1 MNALDH
7 FGPATRAWF
16 EESFADPTRIQTD
29 GWPPI
34 AAGGNALLLAPTGS
48 GKTLAAFLSCIDQL
62 TRAPDAIEG
71 LSVIYISPLKALV
84 YDIER
89 NLRAPLAGVRRTA
102 DRLGHAIRVP
112 AVDVRTGDTPQD
124 ERRAQLKNP
133 GDILVTTPESL
144 YLLLTSQAR
153 KNLRSVRTVIVDEIH
168 VMAGTK
174 RGVHLALS
182 LERLSALA
190 DVDPQRIGLS
200 ATQRPLD
207 AIARFLG
214 GDREVAIVD
223 ASEQPRLRIQ
233 IAVPIDDMENP
244 PRPAVPIDPSG
255 SLMLGAPG
263 ESAHPQP
270 NQHGIWPS
278 VYPKILEAIRAHR
291 STIVFTNSRLLC
303 ERMAQKLNEMAGEE
317 LVLAHHG
324 SISHKRR
331 SEIEEKLKSGALPA
345 LVATSSLELGI
356 DMGAVDQVILIESP
370 GSSARGLQR
379 IGRAGHG
386 VGQISEG
393 QIFPKY
399 RGDLLECAVVA
410 QHMLRGE
417 IEATRVPKNCVD
429 VLAQQIVAMIAMDDY
444 KVDDLDAIVRR
455 ASPYAELSRDVLTGV
470 LDMLSG
476 RYPSDEFAE
485 LTPRI
490 NWDRTEDLLTARRSA
505 RTLSIMNAGTIPDRG
520 LYRVQM
526 VPDGPRLG
534 ELDEEMVYETRQGD
548 FIILGASTWR
558 VEGVERDRVLVS
570 PAPGHPGRLPFWR
583 GERPGRPI
591 ELGRA
596 IGKFLADYDRI
607 DEPDKDGWLAEH
619 TVLDAKARK
628 NLAAYVA
635 EQKDLIGSLPTD
647 KAITVERFRDE
658 IGDWRICILT
668 PFGTRVHAPWAL
680 ALEAQLSL
688 RAGFEVD
695 VMYSDDGIA
704 LRLADAPELPDVSAL
719 FPDPELLEEKVVEQ
733 LSHSAMF
740 AARFRENA
748 GRALLLPKRNIRGR
762 TPLWLQRRRS
772 QALMSVAQR
781 FPAFPIVLET
791 YRECLQDVFDLP
803 SLVEI
808 LTQVRSRAIRV
819 NEAETRTASP
829 FARTL
834 VFQYV
839 AAYLYDGDAPLAER
853 KAHALTLDRNL
864 LRELLG
870 QEELRELLDATA
882 IADVEAEL
890 QWLDGERYIRHADAV
905 HDLLRRLGDLT
916 GEEIAARADNNEGA
930 PSADNKETATTPMAW
945 VNELLNQ
952 RRAVRVRIGNE
963 ARFIAVEDAA
973 RYRDALGVA
982 LPAGLPGVFLE
993 ATDRPLE
1000 ALIARFARTHGPFH
1014 PEDIGNRWGVDVAQ
1028 IVDVLR
1034 SLEARD
1040 LMMQGDLR
1048 PGGVRREW
1056 CDPEVLRRLKR
1067 RSLARLR
1074 NEIAPVDA
1082 DVLARFLLQWHD
1094 VFPHRRGKYIE
1105 DIIDQLEGLPLPFS
1119 TLESEILPARI
1130 PKFSSRMLDELG
1142 ASGAIVWIGH
1152 GALGTK
1158 DGKVALYRR
1167 ERVALL
1173 FPREHDEPED
1183 AHSQAILH
1191 HLRERGASFFVELQ
1205 PIVQLPAK
1213 ELLDVLW
1220 DLVWSG
1226 HVTNDTF
1233 APLRGLSA
1241 RSSKKRDA
1249 FSRMVGGR
1257 WGAVSNLVAATPTP
1271 TEQLHARVNVLL
1283 ERYGLISREA
1293 AVAAE
1298 IPGGYTA
1305 IYPVLRAMEEAGKVR
1320 RGLFVDGLGGAQ
1332 FGLSGAVDRL
1342 RDSKKREDRVVVLA
1356 ATDPANA
1363 WGTLLPWP
1371 KTGAQNDDH
1380 LRPSAG
1386 ARPRRVPGAQVVLLN
1401 GEPILFVE
1409 KGARSMLT
1417 FVDPTEG
1424 ADAIKQA
1431 VDAFR
1436 KHNLGKAFWIK
1447 RVDGVDADKSGAAP
1461 ALLDAG
1467 FERDYRGLNL
1477 TR

>member
-658 IGDWRICILT
+658 
-668 PFGTRVHAPWAL
+668 
-680 ALEAQLSL
+680 
-688 RAGFEVD
+688 
-695 VMYSDDGIA
+695 
-704 LRLADAPELPDVSAL
+704 SA
-719 FPDPELLEEKVVEQ
+719 
-733 LSHSAMF
+733 
-740 AARFRENA
+740 
-748 GRALLLPKRNIRGR
+748 
-762 TPLWLQRRRS
+762 T
-772 QALMSVAQR
+772 
-781 FPAFPIVLET
+781 
-791 YRECLQDVFDLP
+791 
-803 SLVEI
+803 
-808 LTQVRSRAIRV
+808 
-819 NEAETRTASP
+819 
-829 FARTL
+829 
-834 VFQYV
+834 
-839 AAYLYDGDAPLAER
+839 
-853 KAHALTLDRNL
+853 
-864 LRELLG
+864 
-870 QEELRELLDATA
+870 
-882 IADVEAEL
+882 
-890 QWLDGERYIRHADAV
+890 
-905 HDLLRRLGDLT
+905 
-916 GEEIAARADNNEGA
+916 
-930 PSADNKETATTPMAW
+930 
-945 VNELLNQ
+945 
-952 RRAVRVRIGNE
+952 
-963 ARFIAVEDAA
+963 
-973 RYRDALGVA
+973 
-982 LPAGLPGVFLE
+982 
-993 ATDRPLE
+993 
-1000 ALIARFARTHGPFH
+1000 
-1014 PEDIGNRWGVDVAQ
+1014 
-1028 IVDVLR
+1028 
-1034 SLEARD
+1034 
-1040 LMMQGDLR
+1040 
-1048 PGGVRREW
+1048 
-1056 CDPEVLRRLKR
+1056 
-1067 RSLARLR
+1067 
-1074 NEIAPVDA
+1074 
-1082 DVLARFLLQWHD
+1082 
-1094 VFPHRRGKYIE
+1094 
-1105 DIIDQLEGLPLPFS
+1105 
-1119 TLESEILPARI
+1119 
-1130 PKFSSRMLDELG
+1130 G
-1142 ASGAIVWIGH
+1142 AS
-1152 GALGTK
+1152 
-1158 DGKVALYRR
+1158 
-1167 ERVALL
+1167 
-1173 FPREHDEPED
+1173 
-1183 AHSQAILH
+1183 
-1191 HLRERGASFFVELQ
+1191 AS
-1205 PIVQLPAK
+1205 
-1213 ELLDVLW
+1213 
-1220 DLVWSG
+1220 
-1226 HVTNDTF
+1226 
-1233 APLRGLSA
+1233 
-1241 RSSKKRDA
+1241 
-1249 FSRMVGGR
+1249 
-1257 WGAVSNLVAATPTP
+1257 
-1271 TEQLHARVNVLL
+1271 
-1283 ERYGLISREA
+1283 
-1293 AVAAE
+1293 
-1298 IPGGYTA
+1298 
-1305 IYPVLRAMEEAGKVR
+1305 
-1320 RGLFVDGLGGAQ
+1320 
-1332 FGLSGAVDRL
+1332 
-1342 RDSKKREDRVVVLA
+1342 
-1356 ATDPANA
+1356 
-1363 WGTLLPWP
+1363 
-1371 KTGAQNDDH
+1371 
-1380 LRPSAG
+1380 
-1386 ARPRRVPGAQVVLLN
+1386 
-1401 GEPILFVE
+1401 
-1409 KGARSMLT
+1409 
-1417 FVDPTEG
+1417 
-1424 ADAIKQA
+1424 
-1431 VDAFR
+1431 
-1436 KHNLGKAFWIK
+1436 
-1447 RVDGVDADKSGAAP
+1447 
-1461 ALLDAG
+1461 
-1467 FERDYRGLNL
+1467 
-1477 TR
+1477 